1 MPARPNTYMIAL
13 GTTPMPDFSQLNDSE
28 ALLAQGRD
36 LYERC
41 IQLGSPVLMLE
52 FVEEQIAQDPPRT
65 SVLRELCDELQ
76 HKLMA
81 LNETYFEARDRVLYI
96 IRKRFAL
103 DLDPLLA
110 PKPDVY
116 HQLPIDDLIN
126 NILQQKPLSSEEQSH
141 LRRIL
146 KVSHVM
152 AGQVYNDASITQ
164 QIHNVLDEWLRALA
178 TQNARRTGEHRIVN
192 ASDRIQ

>member
-1 MPARPNTYMIAL
+1 MIAI
-13 GTTPMPDFSQLNDSE
+13 GTTPMQNFSELNDSE

-41 IQLGSPVLMLE
+41 IQLGNPALMLE
-52 FVEEQIAQDPPRT
+52 FLEEQIAQEPPRT

-76 HKLMA
+76 QKLMA
-81 LNETYFEARDRVLYI
+81 LHETYFEARDRVLYV
-96 IRKRFAL
+96 IRTRFAL
-103 DLDPLLA
+103 DLDPLIA

-116 HQLPIDDLIN
+116 HQLPIDDLITS
-126 NILQQKPLSSEEQSH
+126 IVQQKPLTLEDESR

-152 AGQVYNDASITQ
+152 AAQVYNDAEITQ
-164 QIHNVLDEWLRALA
+164 QIVKPMDDWLRALA
-178 TQNARRTGEHRIVN
+178 TQNARRTGEYRAVN
-192 ASDRIQ
+192 TNDLIQ

>member
-1 MPARPNTYMIAL
+1 MQNH
-13 GTTPMPDFSQLNDSE
+13 PDMNDSE

-41 IQLGSPVLMLE
+41 LQLGTPGLMLE
-52 FVEEQIAQDPPRT
+52 FIEEQIAQQPPRT

-76 HKLMA
+76 QKLLA
-81 LNETYFEARDRVLYI
+81 LNETYFEARDRLLYI
-96 IRKRFAL
+96 IRTRFAL
-103 DLDPLLA
+103 DLDPLVA
-110 PKPDVY
+110 PKPEVY

-126 NILQQKPLSSEEQSH
+126 SIVQQKPLSAEDEYR

-152 AGQVYNDASITQ
+152 SAQVYTDAAITQ
-164 QIHNVLDEWLRALA
+164 QIFSALDEWLRALA
-178 TQNARRTGEHRIVN
+178 TQNARRTGEYRAVN
-192 ASDRIQ
+192 NSDRIQ